1 MSSKKQIK
9 ANSQNATK
17 STGPKTPE
25 GKTLSSK
32 NATKHGLL
40 SKQVL
45 LPSESEEEFE
55 ELSQG
60 LREDLKPVGAL
71 ETMFVED
78 IAAHFWRL
86 WRIRRIEAGVL
97 AWVRHEIEWERA
109 RDQAKKYENLFIK
122 GMDFPGITI
131 VSKQAYG
138 KAMKAAKKAKS
149 LQKQEL
155 PTLGLAFLRDA
166 EGANALSKV
175 SRYEATISRAVYRA
189 LHELQRL
196 QAARE
201 GGKVLAPVAV
211 DVNVDVGP
219 TGPPADGG

>member
-1 MSSKKQIK
+1 MSSKKQIE
-9 ANSQNATK
+9 ANRQNATK

-25 GKTLSSK
+25 GKTLSST

-60 LREDLKPVGAL
+60 LREDLKPVGDL
-71 ETMFVED
+71 ETRLVED
-78 IAAHFWRL
+78 IAADFWRL
-86 WRIRRIEAGVL
+86 SRSRRIEAGVL
-97 AWVRHEIEWERA
+97 AWVRYEIEWERA
-109 RDQAKKYENLFIK
+109 RGQAKKYEKLHLE
-122 GMDFPGITI
+122 GLDFPGITI
-131 VSKQAYG
+131 VNKQAHD

-149 LQKQEL
+149 LQEQEL

-175 SRYEATISRAVYRA
+175 SRYEALISRAVYRA

-211 DVNVDVGP
+211 DVNVDVGL
-219 TGPPADGG
+219 TGPADGG

>member
-1 MSSKKQIK
+1 MSSKKQIE
-9 ANSQNATK
+9 ANRQNATK

-109 RDQAKKYENLFIK
+109 RGQAKKYEKLHLE
-122 GMDFPGITI
+122 GLDFPGITI
-131 VSKQAYG
+131 VNKQAHD
-138 KAMKAAKKAKS
+138 KAMKAAKKARS
-149 LQKQEL
+149 LQEQEL
-155 PTLGLAFLRDA
+155 PTLGLAFLKDA
-166 EGANALSKV
+166 RRNSALSNV
-175 SRYEATISRAVYRA
+175 SRYEATINRAVYRT
-189 LHELQRL
+189 LHELQRR

-201 GGKVLAPVAV
+201 GGKVLAPLAV

-219 TGPPADGG
+219 TGPADGG

>member
-1 MSSKKQIK
+1 MTTKKQIE
-9 ANSQNATK
+9 ANRQNATK

-25 GKTLSSK
+25 GKTLSST

-71 ETMFVED
+71 ETRLVED
-78 IAAHFWRL
+78 IAADFWRL
-86 WRIRRIEAGVL
+86 SRIRRIEAGVL
-97 AWVRHEIEWERA
+97 AWVRYKIEWERA
-109 RDQAKKYENLFIK
+109 RGQAKKYEKLQLE
-122 GMDFPGITI
+122 GLDFPGITI
-131 VSKQAYG
+131 VNKQAHD

-149 LQKQEL
+149 LQEQEL

-175 SRYEATISRAVYRA
+175 SRYEALISRAVYRA

-211 DVNVDVGP
+211 DVNVDVGL
-219 TGPPADGG
+219 TGPADGG

>member
-1 MSSKKQIK
+1 MTTKKQIE
-9 ANSQNATK
+9 ANRQNATK

-25 GKTLSSK
+25 GKTLSST

-71 ETMFVED
+71 ETRLVED
-78 IAAHFWRL
+78 IAADFWRL
-86 WRIRRIEAGVL
+86 SRSRRIEAGVL
-97 AWVRHEIEWERA
+97 AWVRYEIEWERA
-109 RDQAKKYENLFIK
+109 RGQAKEYEKLLLK
-122 GMDFPGITI
+122 GLDFPGITI
-131 VSKQAYG
+131 VNKQAHD

-149 LQKQEL
+149 LQEQEL
-155 PTLGLAFLRDA
+155 PTLGLAFLKDA

-175 SRYEATISRAVYRA
+175 SRYEALISRAVYRA

-211 DVNVDVGP
+211 DVNVDVGL
-219 TGPPADGG
+219 TGPADGG

>member
-1 MSSKKQIK
+1 MTSQKQIE
-9 ANSQNATK
+9 ANRRNAHLG
-17 STGPKTPE
+17 TGPKTPK
-25 GKTLSSK
+25 GKAISRA

-40 SKQVL
+40 STQVL
-45 LPSESEEEFE
+45 LPGESEEEFE
-55 ELSQG
+55 ELSG
-60 LREDLKPVGAL
+60 RLKEDLKPVGAL
-71 ETMFVED
+71 ETRLVDD
-78 IAAHFWRL
+78 IAADFWRL
-86 WRIRRIEAGVL
+86 SRSRRIEAGVL
-97 AWVRHEIEWERA
+97 AWVRYEIEWERA
-109 RDQAKKYENLFIK
+109 RGQAKKYEHLFIK

-211 DVNVDVGP
+211 DVNVDVGL
-219 TGPPADGG
+219 TGPADGG

>member
-1 MSSKKQIK
+1 MSSKKQIE
-9 ANSQNATK
+9 ANRQNATK
-17 STGPKTPE
+17 STGPNTPE
-25 GKTLSSK
+25 GKTLSST

-71 ETMFVED
+71 ETRLVED
-78 IAAHFWRL
+78 IAADFWRL
-86 WRIRRIEAGVL
+86 SRIRRIEAGVL
-97 AWVRHEIEWERA
+97 AWVRYKIEWERA
-109 RDQAKKYENLFIK
+109 RGQAKKYEKLHLE
-122 GMDFPGITI
+122 GLDFPGITI
-131 VSKQAYG
+131 VNKQAHD

-149 LQKQEL
+149 LQEQEL

-175 SRYEATISRAVYRA
+175 SRYEALISRAVYRA

-211 DVNVDVGP
+211 DVNVDVGL
-219 TGPPADGG
+219 TGPADGG